1 MSLTLALSS
10 DQLNTDLGEDGSLF
24 DMLRFIIDLYFLIG
38 ALFFTKSTQ
47 SCKKNNLN

>member
-38 ALFFTKSTQ
+38 ALFFL
-47 SCKKNNLN
+47 LNQPNHVKRII